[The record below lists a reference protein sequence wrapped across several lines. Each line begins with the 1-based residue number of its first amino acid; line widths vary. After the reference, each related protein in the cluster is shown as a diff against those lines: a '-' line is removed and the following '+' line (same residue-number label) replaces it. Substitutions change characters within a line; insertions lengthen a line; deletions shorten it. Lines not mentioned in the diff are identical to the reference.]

1 MEARGEYVGGIAGG
15 KEAEDRGYRPL
26 EAIRDNYPKYAVTR
40 SDPIQLRSGIAH
52 VNAADFMLEGGLF

>member
-1 MEARGEYVGGIAGG
+1 VEARGEYVGGIAGG

-40 SDPIQLRSGIAH
+40 SDPIQRRSGIAH